1 MPKYIFIS
9 GGVVSGLG
17 KGVTTSS
24 IGKIL
29 QFRGFRVTAI
39 KIDPYI
45 NIDAGTL
52 RPTEHGEVWVTEDG
66 GEIDQDLGH
75 YERFLNVSISKEHNI
90 TTGQVYQA
98 VIEKERRGEYLGKT
112 VEVIPHITDEIKM
125 RIRRSAKKTRA
136 DFVLVEIGGVVGDY
150 QNVLFLEA
158 AREMKLEG
166 EKVLFAHVSYL
177 PVPKHLGEMK
187 TKPTQHSVKELRT
200 IGIQPDFIVCRSDQS
215 IDEVRKD
222 KIALFCNVMKEDII
236 SNPDLENIYE
246 LPLIF
251 EEQSF
256 GDKILKKFGLKPKK
270 SNSKNWKA
278 TVKKM
283 NDAKNLVKIGIVGK
297 YFDIGEYRLPD
308 AYISIIEASKHAAA
322 TNNVIPKI
330 EWIDSKEFEKD
341 PEKLELLKDLDGIV
355 VPGGFGISGVEGKI
369 SAIRYC
375 RENEVPYLG
384 LCFGF
389 QLAVVEFSRNVCGLE
404 DAHSTEINPETR
416 YPVIDILPEQRKIL
430 EESRYGATMRL
441 GAYPAVL
448 EKGSLVRKLYDAEK
462 IYERHRHR
470 YEVNPKY
477 IETLEKHGMKFSGKS
492 PDGRL
497 MEFLELP
504 DHPFF
509 VATQAHPEFKSRFEK
524 PSPIFLGFIN
534 ACINNNR
541 RIQNLLQLH
550 KTTHGTKW
558 THACISS

>member
-75 YERFLNVSISKEHNI
+75 YERFLNANISKEHNI

-98 VIEKERRGEYLGKT
+98 IIKKERRGEYLGKT
-112 VEVIPHITDEIKM
+112 VEVIPHIPDEIKR
-125 RIRRSAKKTRA
+125 RIKRVAKKTKA
-136 DFVLVEIGGVVGDY
+136 DFVLVEIGGVAGDY
-150 QNVLFLEA
+150 QNILFLEA

-166 EKVLFAHVSYL
+166 ERVLFAHVSYL

-200 IGIQPDFIVCRSDQS
+200 IGIQPDFIICRSDQS
-215 IDEVRKD
+215 VDEVRKD

-256 GDKILKKFGLKPKK
+256 GDKILKKFGLKPRKL
-270 SNSKNWKA
+270 NSKNWKA
-278 TVKKM
+278 IVKKM
-283 NDAKNLVKIGIVGK
+283 NNAKNLVRIGIVGK

-308 AYISIIEASKHAAA
+308 AYISIIEALKHAAA
-322 TNNVIPKI
+322 ANSVIPNI
-330 EWIDSKEFEKD
+330 EWINSKEFEKD
-341 PEKLELLKDLDGIV
+341 PKKLELLKDLDGIV
-355 VPGGFGISGVEGKI
+355 VPGGFGTSGVEGKI
-369 SAIRYC
+369 LAIRYC

-384 LCFGF
+384 LCFGL
-389 QLAVVEFSRNVCGLE
+389 QLAVVEFARNVCGLE
-404 DAHSTEINPETR
+404 DAHSTEINPHTR
-416 YPVIDILPEQRKIL
+416 HPVIGVLPEQRKIL

-448 EKGSLVRKLYDAEK
+448 EKDSLVRKLYNKEE

-470 YEVNPKY
+470 YEVNPHY
-477 IETLEKHGMKFSGKS
+477 TEILEKHGMKFSGRS

-524 PSPIFLGFIN
+524 PSPMFLGFIN
-534 ACINNNR
+534 ACINR
-541 RIQNLLQLH
+541 RR
-550 KTTHGTKW
+550 
-558 THACISS
+558 